1 MTCRDILGASEQEL
15 ETLKFANSTG
25 VFFMPA
31 YNCIP
36 VRRKVRRSSLS
47 AMRATPVLAN
57 WVSSH
62 DERRTLR
69 VRQQEMQHH
78 A

>member
-1 MTCRDILGASEQEL
+1 MLTKYAILRASEQEL
-15 ETLKFANSTG
+15 ETLKFAGTTG

-31 YNCIP
+31 NCIP
-36 VRRKVRRSSLS
+36 VRRKVRRSSLN
-47 AMRATPVLAN
+47 APRATPVLAN

-69 VRQQEMQHH
+69 VQEMQ
-78 A
+78 

>member
-1 MTCRDILGASEQEL
+1 MATYAMMFSSEQEL
-15 ETLKFANSTG
+15 ETLKFASTTG

-31 YNCIP
+31 DNCIP
-36 VRRKVRRSSLS
+36 VRRKVRRSSFH

-57 WVSSH
+57 RVSSH

-69 VRQQEMQHH
+69 VQGAEH

>member
-1 MTCRDILGASEQEL
+1 MMGFSEQVL
-15 ETLKFANSTG
+15 ETHKVASVKG

-36 VRRKVRRSSLS
+36 VRRKVRRSSFH
-47 AMRATPVLAN
+47 ATRVTPALAN

-69 VRQQEMQHH
+69 AQEMK
-78 A
+78 